1 MICQGF
7 TGKQGTFHSRQVR
20 RNIFTSSFTVT
31 EQGRTGTAEKGGGT
45 KDRSSRRPPPA
56 LRVNVHVVCS
66 KLFFFQAIE
75 YGTNMVGG
83 VSPGKGGK
91 QHLGLPV
98 FNSVQVYYNQ
108 SDQGREDKSILICLS
123 PTLFPA
129 LSRYIINPASPL
141 LSREEMVGLP
151 VFNSVQVYFKQSV
164 EAREDI
170 NTSVCLY

>member
-1 MICQGF
+1 
-7 TGKQGTFHSRQVR
+7 
-20 RNIFTSSFTVT
+20 
-31 EQGRTGTAEKGGGT
+31 
-45 KDRSSRRPPPA
+45 
-56 LRVNVHVVCS
+56 
-66 KLFFFQAIE
+66 
-75 YGTNMVGG
+75 MVGG

-129 LSRYIINPASPL
+129 LSRYIINTASPL

-164 EAREDI
+164 QAREDI
-170 NTSVCLY
+170 NTSVCLVSALSRFTLHTLLQKFRKSSNCQ